1 MPFGSHKRGNTR
13 DDGREFATTHW
24 SNIFNAGQV
33 GTPEQDIALE
43 RLCRTYW
50 YPVYSF
56 IRRRGFDAHEAQD
69 LTQGFFA
76 RFLEKNYVAEA
87 DAAKGRFRTFLL
99 SCVQSYL
106 ANEWDRKNAQKRGGG
121 VQIISID
128 AEFADERYRHEPVTE
143 LTPERIFEKQ
153 WLEALL
159 ESVLRRLNE
168 EFIAA
173 EKAEQFEKLKVYLI
187 DEKGAAPFAEMAL
200 KFGMSEPAL
209 KGVVRRMRQRYRDL
223 FREEIAQTVS
233 NPREVDAEIQ
243 HLAGLLGA

>member
-1 MPFGSHKRGNTR
+1 MAFGSQDEEGM
-13 DDGREFATTHW
+13 REAGPGFATTHW
-24 SNIFNAGQV
+24 SNVFSAGQA
-33 GTPEQDIALE
+33 GSPERDIALE

-50 YPVYSF
+50 YPLYSF
-56 IRRRGFDAHEAQD
+56 VRRRGFNAHEAQD

-99 SCVQSYL
+99 NCLQSYL

-121 VQIISID
+121 AQIISID
-128 AEFADERYRHEPVTE
+128 AQSADERYQLEPVTE

-159 ESVLRRLNE
+159 ESVLHRLRE

-173 EKAEQFEKLKVYLI
+173 ERAGQFDLLKIYLV
-187 DEKGAAPFAEMAL
+187 DERGAVPFSEMAAKL
-200 KFGMSEPAL
+200 GVTESAL

-223 FREEIAQTVS
+223 FREEIAQTVL
-233 NPREVDAEIQ
+233 NPREVDAELQ
-243 HLAGLLGA
+243 HLIGLIAA